1 MCEWLFSRPNC
12 CYWRRRKGDLKKL
25 KEQEWNSKKS
35 KWGWDSQIAYLN
47 LPSRLW
53 ATQQP
58 FEDSCI
64 TFADKVMFRCQCWFC
79 IKSNTSPHFL
89 TVVKGL
95 NKAWWVQVKKS
106 KVYCTDIY
114 NNVTRNE
121 HLSKFAM
128 PVYPS
133 SPPGAWILQP
143 FRDTYMTLR
152 KIWHDLILHREIHS

>member
-12 CYWRRRKGDLKKL
+12 CYWRRRKGDLIKL
-25 KEQEWNSKKS
+25 KEEWNSKKL

-89 TVVKGL
+89 TVVKGWTKHGEYRL
-95 NKAWWVQVKKS
+95 KN
-106 KVYCTDIY
+106 
-114 NNVTRNE
+114 
-121 HLSKFAM
+121 
-128 PVYPS
+128 
-133 SPPGAWILQP
+133 G
-143 FRDTYMTLR
+143 
-152 KIWHDLILHREIHS
+152 ILHRHIQQCNQKWTLVKVCNASISLQPAWSLDFAAISWYVYDFAENMAWPNTTTQRDP